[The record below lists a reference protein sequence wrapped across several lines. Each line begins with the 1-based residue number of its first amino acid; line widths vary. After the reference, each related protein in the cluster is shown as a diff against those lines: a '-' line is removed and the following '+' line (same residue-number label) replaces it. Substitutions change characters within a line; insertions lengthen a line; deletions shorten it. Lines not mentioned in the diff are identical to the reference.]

1 MRTLL
6 ALPFSASFRLLAS
19 VSPAVFSACTEKAD
33 CRLPQAWDHR
43 AVFWHCEL
51 TTADKQIGGTLMGQV
66 CSQAYPWN
74 EGVNCLSATTGDG
87 EYRDGAGRNGR

>member
-1 MRTLL
+1 
-6 ALPFSASFRLLAS
+6 
-19 VSPAVFSACTEKAD
+19 
-33 CRLPQAWDHR
+33 
-43 AVFWHCEL
+43 
-51 TTADKQIGGTLMGQV
+51 MGQV